1 MKTIVVALA
10 LAVFAGLLVSPVWAV
25 GYDLKSGKP
34 LPKTKAACEKAGL
47 KWNESTK
54 KCSK

>member
-1 MKTIVVALA
+1 MKAFVVALV
-10 LAVFAGLLVSPVWAV
+10 LAAFAGSLVSPVWAV